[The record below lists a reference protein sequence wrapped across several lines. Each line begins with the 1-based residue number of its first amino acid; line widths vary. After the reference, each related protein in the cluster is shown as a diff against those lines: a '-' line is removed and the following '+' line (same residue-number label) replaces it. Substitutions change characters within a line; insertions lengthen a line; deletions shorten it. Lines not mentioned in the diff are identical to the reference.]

1 LDVLLSEEFLKKWM
15 DGWMDEKEGG
25 GDRAGGAGG
34 ENIKLRER
42 K

>member
-1 LDVLLSEEFLKKWM
+1 M

-34 ENIKLRER
+34 ENIKLSNR